1 MFAVNFDDKSCK
13 QIRVCVFVAKEFEI
27 REMVFPDTENDMCA
41 VGRVNV
47 IVKRKSLR
55 RGIRLHGLPYQRK
68 ISTGDRNDV
77 RLRCH
82 QRPP

>member
-1 MFAVNFDDKSCK
+1 
-13 QIRVCVFVAKEFEI
+13 
-27 REMVFPDTENDMCA
+27 MVFPDTENEMCT

-55 RGIRLHGLPYQRK
+55 RGRSIGLHRLPYQRK
-68 ISTGDRNDV
+68 SGTGDRNSV